1 MKKIIALFLAL
12 VMVLAL
18 AACGSGDNKGQS
30 DPGPNAGQNPGQS
43 SNAPQGGGV
52 TSGKSS
58 HKEDGTDPI
67 QLAFVLYDW
76 SDDQGTYLE
85 SYLNY
90 LAENMNITV
99 ECVSYSNSGEDVINV
114 VESLCSKGVDGIAVA
129 TNDAFQSWAQ
139 ICEDNEVY
147 CSIMLGCLNDEDD
160 REFAEGL
167 NYYLGSVGTYDY
179 GFLGEA
185 YANFIIDSG
194 YQNVLIAGPSQG
206 LQDQSDQMVAGA
218 VPVLEAANINYELIQ
233 TEFKDLFSSVA
244 AATAS
249 ASYDVIF
256 TPLGVMSFGLPQI
269 FANNLVGKTVA
280 MGHGT
285 DESMADA
292 INAGTIAMF
301 SDNLTTSAGVNVAMM
316 VNCIEGNQ
324 YPDYPAGQANN
335 IQSPSFIV
343 QGPEDFALYSQYVRN
358 FENPIYYLNADLVR
372 DMIVSY
378 NSGATYAGVKDFIEG
393 LDISNLA
400 DSAG

>member
-1 MKKIIALFLAL
+1 MKKIMALLLTL
-12 VMVLAL
+12 VMVLSL
-18 AACGSGDNKGQS
+18 AACASSGSQGQS
-30 DPGPNAGQNPGQS
+30 NSAQNSGQS
-43 SNAPQGGGV
+43 AGGSSGGGAAV
-52 TSGKSS
+52 SGKSS

-90 LAENMNITV
+90 LADNMNITV

-160 REFAEGL
+160 REFAKGL

-185 YANFIIDSG
+185 YADFIIDSG

-218 VPVLEAANINYELIQ
+218 VPVLEAADINYELIQ

-301 SDNLTTSAGVNVAMM
+301 SDNLTTSVGVNVAMM
-316 VNCIEGNQ
+316 VNCVEGNQ
-324 YPDYPAGQANN
+324 YPDYPAGAANN
-335 IQSPSFIV
+335 IQSPSFVV
-343 QGPEDFALYSQYVRN
+343 QSPEDFALYSQYVRN
-358 FENPIYYLNADLVR
+358 FENPIYYLNVDLVQ

-378 NSGATYAGVKDFIEG
+378 NAGATYSGVKTFIEG

-400 DSAG
+400 DNAG